1 MDISV
6 FGMGKLGAC
15 LVASLANA
23 GHTVTGFDPSA
34 DAVKAINSASPLV
47 FEPGLAEILAR
58 NISRIRGLTS
68 ADEALAESEAAFV
81 IVPTPSS
88 DHGDFKNDYVLK
100 ALEAI
105 GENLRANPRPFTV
118 VISSTVMPGSCDSEF
133 VPLLERVSGL
143 KVGDN
148 LGLAYSPEFIA
159 LGSILQDMQFP
170 DLILIGESDSAAGDV
185 VQQIA
190 LSMVKNSPSVQRMSL
205 ASAEVTKIAIN
216 TFVTTKISFANMLG
230 EICDQI
236 PGTDIDNV
244 TSAVGSDRR
253 VGSSYLK
260 AALGYGGP
268 CFPRDNA
275 ALAFAAESR
284 GVGADI
290 ARATD
295 SINRRQVD
303 RIVDIVLKN
312 SKLKDTVG
320 VVGLAYK
327 PNTPV
332 TDSSEALEIAHQL
345 SQSGRHVIGFDP
357 LVAAAKTA
365 TTAKNLVVTDD
376 SGLLS
381 AASVIVLANPEL
393 DFRSQGNIPPSR
405 IIIDLWGA
413 EATEEATAIRPGRRQ
428 LGGAV

>member
-1 MDISV
+1 MYISV
-6 FGMGKLGAC
+6 FGLGKLGAC
-15 LVASLANA
+15 LVASLANS

-88 DHGDFKNDYVLK
+88 VHGDFKNDYVLK
-100 ALEAI
+100 ALETI

-332 TDSSEALEIAHQL
+332 TDSSEALEIAHRL

-357 LVAAAKTA
+357 LVAGTETA
-365 TTAKNLVVTDD
+365 TTAKDLVVTGD
-376 SGLLS
+376 SSLLS
-381 AASVIVLANPEL
+381 SASVIVLANPEL
-393 DFRSQGNIPPSR
+393 DFQSQGDIPPTTV
-405 IIIDLWGA
+405 IIDLWGA
-413 EATEEATAIRPGRRQ
+413 NSVKAITVVRPGRQ
-428 LGGAV
+428 HVKETI